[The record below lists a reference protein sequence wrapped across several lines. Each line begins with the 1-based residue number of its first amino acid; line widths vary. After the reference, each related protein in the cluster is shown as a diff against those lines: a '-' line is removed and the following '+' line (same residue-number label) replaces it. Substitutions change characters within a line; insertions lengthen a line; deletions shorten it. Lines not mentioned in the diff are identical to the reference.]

1 MELWFKEIDES
12 ESGLTFRVKKVLFTK
27 QTPYQR
33 LDVFE
38 TEFYGNVLVLDGAVQ
53 ITEKD
58 EFVYHE
64 MLAHVPLYTHPA
76 PKNVLVIGGGDGG
89 TVREAVKHAD
99 VEHVDLVEI
108 DETVIEVSRT
118 YFPEVSRE
126 LDNPKLTILLMD
138 GIEYVKSKKAHYD
151 VILIDSTDPVGPAEG
166 LISAAF
172 YRDAADALK
181 DNGVMAV
188 QAESPF
194 FYPGWVRK
202 ICQNLKT
209 AFPVVKLYLSF
220 TPTYPGG
227 MWTFGF
233 ASKGLDPV
241 EDFDPSRVPSDA
253 DFRYYTP
260 GLHRAAFQL
269 PAFAEELCGQNTP
282 RIRVGKSRH

>member
-12 ESGLTFRVKKVLFTK
+12 QSGLTFKVKNVLFSK

-38 TEFYGNVLVLDGAVQ
+38 TDFYGNVLVLDGCVQ
-53 ITEKD
+53 ITQKD

-64 MLAHVPLYTHPA
+64 MLSHVPLYTHPN
-76 PKNVLVIGGGDGG
+76 PKNVLIIGGGDGG
-89 TVREAVKHAD
+89 TVREVVKHPEVD
-99 VEHVDLVEI
+99 HVDLVEI
-108 DETVIEVSRT
+108 DEVVIEVAKK
-118 YFPEVSRE
+118 YFPEVSCE
-126 LDNPKLTILLMD
+126 LDNPKLSILPMD
-138 GIEYVKSKKAHYD
+138 GIEYIKSKKNHYD

-166 LISAAF
+166 LIVSSFYQNAF
-172 YRDAADALK
+172 VALT

-194 FYPGWVRK
+194 FYPEWVRK
-202 ICQNLKT
+202 IYRNLHGV
-209 AFPVVKLYLSF
+209 FPVTKFYLSF

-241 EDFDPSRVPSDA
+241 TDFAPSRVPAGTS
-253 DFRYYTP
+253 FRYYTP
-260 GLHRAAFQL
+260 DLHQAAFQL
-269 PAFAEELCGQNTP
+269 PAFVQELC
-282 RIRVGKSRH
+282 RE

>member
-12 ESGLTFRVKKVLFTK
+12 QSGLTFRVKNVLFSK

-53 ITEKD
+53 ITQKD

-64 MLAHVPLYTHPA
+64 MLAHVPLYTHPN
-76 PKNVLVIGGGDGG
+76 PRNVLIIGGGDGG
-89 TVREAVKHAD
+89 TVREVVKHPE

-108 DETVIEVSRT
+108 DEAVIQAAKS
-118 YFPEVSRE
+118 YFPEVSCE
-126 LDNPKLTILLMD
+126 LDNPRVSILPMD
-138 GIEYVKSKKAHYD
+138 GIEYIRKKPATYD

-166 LISAAF
+166 LIAASF
-172 YRDAADALK
+172 YKDAFKALT

-194 FYPGWVRK
+194 FYPEWVKK
-202 ICQNLKT
+202 IFSNLNGV
-209 AFPVVKLYLSF
+209 FPVTRLYLSF

-241 EDFDPSRVPSDA
+241 SDFDPSRIPEGLS
-253 DFRYYTP
+253 FKYYTP
-260 GLHRAAFQL
+260 ELHKAAFQL
-269 PAFAEELCGQNTP
+269 PAFVQALT
-282 RIRVGKSRH
+282 K